1 MTMRYKGC
9 KAWVVAVTTKWP
21 WMNDY
26 LKNVHSGR
34 QANECYIIFSPL
46 YVWDSSWVDFFFII
60 KNIYN
65 LLSLGT
71 RSLTW
76 LYTNRILY
84 ARHKFLYA
92 GFSVSQLKFFSHYST
107 QHNFFSLWFPQF
119 LFCLLSTSTR
129 AFHPIQPCTTFIF
142 FLPISFTSQALLFPT
157 RMNLKL
163 KSMGK
168 QQTTAVVPR
177 TGETAKLFP
186 RSHMAT
192 NYMQKLDLSAHGASY
207 AW

>member
-1 MTMRYKGC
+1 M
-9 KAWVVAVTTKWP
+9 VAVTTKWP

-34 QANECYIIFSPL
+34 QANECYIIFFSFVCL
-46 YVWDSSWVDFFFII
+46 RQLMSGFFFII

-65 LLSLGT
+65 LPSLGTDLMLGT

-92 GFSVSQLKFFSHYST
+92 GLSVSQLKFFSHYST

-119 LFCLLSTSTR
+119 PVLSPEHIHKSLPPYPTLYYFSLSSSCLSPLLLKPCYSLHVRTWNLRVWESNR
-129 AFHPIQPCTTFIF
+129 QQQWCQELGRLPSCSPGPIWRPTTC
-142 FLPISFTSQALLFPT
+142 
-157 RMNLKL
+157 R
-163 KSMGK
+163 
-168 QQTTAVVPR
+168 
-177 TGETAKLFP
+177 
-186 RSHMAT
+186 
-192 NYMQKLDLSAHGASY
+192 D
-207 AW
+207 